1 MTGGIGFSRQGTQS
15 FQDNLN
21 LKHFRQKVSPYPSI
35 KRITEGVDII
45 GLQESINHRNKRA
58 KSALIQSW
66 IVLLVIFTVVFTCLA
81 ALLFG

>member
-21 LKHFRQKVSPYPSI
+21 LKNFRQKVSPYPSI
-35 KRITEGVDII
+35 KRTTEGVDII

-81 ALLFG
+81 ALLFE

>member
-1 MTGGIGFSRQGTQS
+1 MTGGIGFSRQGKQS

-21 LKHFRQKVSPYPSI
+21 LKNFRQKVSPYPSI

-58 KSALIQSW
+58 KSALLQSW
-66 IVLLVIFTVVFTCLA
+66 IVLLLIFTVVFTCLA

>member
-21 LKHFRQKVSPYPSI
+21 LKNFRQKVSPYPSI

-66 IVLLVIFTVVFTCLA
+66 MVLLLIFTVVFTCLA

>member
-15 FQDNLN
+15 FQENLN
-21 LKHFRQKVSPYPSI
+21 LKNFRKKKSPYPSI
-35 KRITEGVDII
+35 KRTTEEVDII

-66 IVLLVIFTVVFTCLA
+66 IVLLLIFSIVFISLA
-81 ALLFG
+81 ALVFG

>member
-21 LKHFRQKVSPYPSI
+21 LKNFRQKAYPYPSI
-35 KRITEGVDII
+35 KRTTERADII

-58 KSALIQSW
+58 KSSLIQSW
-66 IVLLVIFTVVFTCLA
+66 IVLLLIFTVVFTFLA
-81 ALLFG
+81 ALVFG

>member
-21 LKHFRQKVSPYPSI
+21 LKNFRQKVSPYPSI

>member
-21 LKHFRQKVSPYPSI
+21 LKNFRQKVSPYPSI

-45 GLQESINHRNKRA
+45 GLQESIYHRNKRA

-66 IVLLVIFTVVFTCLA
+66 IVLLLIFTIIFTFLA
-81 ALLFG
+81 ALVFG

>member
-21 LKHFRQKVSPYPSI
+21 LKNFRQKVSPYPSI

-81 ALLFG
+81 ALLFE

>member
-21 LKHFRQKVSPYPSI
+21 LKNFRQKVSPYPSI

-58 KSALIQSW
+58 KSALLQSW
-66 IVLLVIFTVVFTCLA
+66 IVLLLIFTVVFTCLA